1 MLTTRLRQT
10 HRMLQAGSNSADSIE
25 IGNKFSLLEYLQAE
39 DPQRQQTLWKQH
51 YLAHCCN
58 AATGFGAHVL

>member
-1 MLTTRLRQT
+1 
-10 HRMLQAGSNSADSIE
+10 MLQAGSNSADSIE